1 MGGSAPRILS
11 IDDYYLMDE
20 SGPVWNEEQ
29 ERQYKLNLL
38 KSFKRNLED
47 GHFSFIIVDTLNL
60 KASDLMDL
68 SEPARLRGFA
78 VFLVDLPERGTPGTT
93 RHCTEKDIEVL
104 LFNGGMD
111 LFVTNSLFELEN
123 EKRLATSTCQLTET
137 RHSLASSRIGH

>member
-20 SGPVWNEEQ
+20 SSPVWNDEQ
-29 ERQYKLNLL
+29 ERGYKLNLL

-60 KASDLMDL
+60 KASDLLDL

-78 VFLVDLPERGTPGTT
+78 VFLVDLPERGIPGTT
-93 RHCTEKDIEVL
+93 RHCTENDIEVL
-104 LFNGGMD
+104 
-111 LFVTNSLFELEN
+111 
-123 EKRLATSTCQLTET
+123 RLTEWMELLLT
-137 RHSLASSRIGH
+137 NQIFVRK